1 MELVSVTS
9 SEERREVAE
18 RLRERPVARNIN
30 EAYVAIVQAI
40 GVRPCLL
47 SHEGES
53 GDRFN
58 AAAYAEALEKLAD
71 LIDPTCHM
79 VWIDRVGDV
88 NRWRCDACGCR
99 SVERI
104 VSDRLHDPAPAWCH
118 RCGARVVGE

>member
-1 MELVSVTS
+1 MAASK
-9 SEERREVAE
+9 ERREVAE
-18 RLRERPVARNIN
+18 RMRERPVARNIN

-71 LIDPTCHM
+71 LMDPTCHA
-79 VWIDRVGDV
+79 VHPDTAADDELV
-88 NRWRCDACGCR
+88 CSECGAYMGA
-99 SVERI
+99 I
-104 VSDRLHDPAPAWCH
+104 VPFIGAVLPLYCPS
-118 RCGARVVGE
+118 CGARVVEGGEG